1 MWLEHEKVFIQIEGY
16 VSNSREHIFGRFR
29 RNLMHGKGG
38 GHTTLI
44 PLFKCKI
51 YKFFKYKT
59 LQMFKFKLYI
69 STNKNFSI
77 SSNVNVIDSSKVY
90 KLFKSKLYK
99 LCNGKQ
105 YKLFKCTLKDCSNPI
120 FRSLDF
126 VKFQNALYWQTFII
140 QRHQKWRKTVKAY
153 LKESFRTISINFVI
167 WSQVMEFPPFLSNH
181 SSKECN
187 IYLSPFCDIKYG
199 QCLQKL
205 IFIGP
210 RCPWGPIYGSWSL
223 YSLQDYVET

>member
-1 MWLEHEKVFIQIEGY
+1 MWLEHEKFFIQIEGY

-153 LKESFRTISINFVI
+153 IKESFRTI
-167 WSQVMEFPPFLSNH
+167 
-181 SSKECN
+181 
-187 IYLSPFCDIKYG
+187 
-199 QCLQKL
+199 
-205 IFIGP
+205 
-210 RCPWGPIYGSWSL
+210 
-223 YSLQDYVET
+223 